1 MHNKWGQPKTCSQYS
16 PHNKATP
23 RSKKSKKKR
32 ETKQR
37 GGHKKKRRTQNHQQG
52 HSGSSAQLDWGK
64 SLIRANAALRTLR
77 TACHGNSGGS
87 ATLATLATGFKVPL
101 FWLALSSRT
110 TTGNMQHA
118 TEQGRGR
125 VHIFALLCLLTCCNN
140 MGQEQLLLGA
150 ASLSEIFA

>member
-1 MHNKWGQPKTCSQYS
+1 MHNKGGQPKTRSQYS

-23 RSKKSKKKR
+23 RSKKSKKKGKPNK
-32 ETKQR
+32 EMGT
-37 GGHKKKRRTQNHQQG
+37 KKRRTQNHQQG
-52 HSGSSAQLDWGK
+52 HSGNSAQLDWGK
-64 SLIRANAALRTLR
+64 YLIRANAALRTLR

-87 ATLATLATGFKVPL
+87 ATLATGFKVPL

-110 TTGNMQHA
+110 TTANMQHA

-140 MGQEQLLLGA
+140 MGQQQLLLGA